1 MATRARGMIVTIGIG
16 CKRDAAPDAVLELVH
31 ATLAEAG
38 LSPGAIACIATI
50 DRKKDEAAIDR
61 IAAQLGVP
69 VRFFPADALTA
80 QTPVAQTSERVLDAV
95 DTPSVAEAAA
105 LLAAGSGAKLIV
117 RKRKSAHATCAI
129 AASGDKP

>member
-1 MATRARGMIVTIGIG
+1 MIVTIGIG
-16 CKRDAAPDAVLELVH
+16 CKRGAGPGEVLELVR

-38 LSPGAIACIATI
+38 LPPSAVACIATI
-50 DRKKDEAAIDR
+50 DRKKDEAAIVEL
-61 IAAQLGVP
+61 AAKFGVP
-69 VRFFPADALTA
+69 VRFFPADALAAETRIMH
-80 QTPVAQTSERVLDAV
+80 PSKDVAAMVGTESI
-95 DTPSVAEAAA
+95 AEAAA

>member
-1 MATRARGMIVTIGIG
+1 MIVTIGIG
-16 CKRDAAPDAVLELVH
+16 CKRGAGPGEVLELVR

-38 LSPGAIACIATI
+38 LPPSAVACIATI
-50 DRKKDEAAIDR
+50 DRKKDEAAIVEL
-61 IAAQLGVP
+61 AAKFGVP

>member
-1 MATRARGMIVTIGIG
+1 MATRACGMIVTIGIG

-69 VRFFPADALTA
+69 VRFFPADALAAETRIMR
-80 QTPVAQTSERVLDAV
+80 PSKDVAAMVETE
-95 DTPSVAEAAA
+95 SVAEAAA
-105 LLAAGSGAKLIV
+105 LLAAGPGATLIV
-117 RKRKSAHATCAI
+117 PKRKSAHATCAI
-129 AASGDKP
+129 AVTGDMP